1 MSGES
6 GPYRLTTTEH
16 DGGWTLLAPPGVP
29 LPKRTW
35 FCRCKREAAM
45 DRVDEL
51 NAAFAAGQES
61 IVKVVENVKAIEAW
75 SAWLAYAR
83 EAYNDVL
90 TAVREALAKAKGE

>member
-1 MSGES
+1 
-6 GPYRLTTTEH
+6 
-16 DGGWTLLAPPGVP
+16 
-29 LPKRTW
+29 
-35 FCRCKREAAM
+35 M

-90 TAVREALAKAKGE
+90 TAVREALAKANGE